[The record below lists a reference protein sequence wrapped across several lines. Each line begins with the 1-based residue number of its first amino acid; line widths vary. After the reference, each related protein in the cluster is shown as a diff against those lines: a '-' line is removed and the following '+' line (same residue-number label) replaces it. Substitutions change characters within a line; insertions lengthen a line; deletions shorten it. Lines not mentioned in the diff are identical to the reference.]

1 MKSNILKRLR
11 EEKETRL
18 KGGLYHFTQIKFA
31 HNTNRI
37 EGSRLTEDQTRYIY
51 ETNTISTGEN
61 KTANIDDIIETVNHF
76 SCFDYMLKVAEEP
89 LSEKIVKEFHSILK
103 RGTADSFKEWF
114 KVGDYKIIENFVG
127 DSKTTSPSNVKK
139 EMHGLITKYSKEK
152 IDLDRIVNF
161 HYNFEII
168 LPFQDGNG
176 RVGRL
181 IMFKECLKHNI
192 VPFIIEDENKQF
204 YYMGLKEYP
213 NSKLRLNDTCL
224 FAQDVY
230 KDALKYLNI
239 DIVANI

>member
-1 MKSNILKRLR
+1 
-11 EEKETRL
+11 
-18 KGGLYHFTQIKFA
+18 
-31 HNTNRI
+31 
-37 EGSRLTEDQTRYIY
+37 
-51 ETNTISTGEN
+51 
-61 KTANIDDIIETVNHF
+61 
-76 SCFDYMLKVAEEP
+76 MLKVAEEP

-103 RGTADSFKEWF
+103 RGTAGSFKEWF
-114 KVGDYKIIENFVG
+114 KVGDYKTTENFVG

-139 EMHGLITKYSKEK
+139 EMHSLITKYSKEK
-152 IDLDRIVNF
+152 IDLNEIVDF
-161 HYNFEII
+161 HYDFEII
-168 LPFQDGNG
+168 HPFQDGNG

-230 KDALKYLNI
+230 KDVLKYLNI
-239 DIVANI
+239 DTGTK